1 MQPKTIPI
9 VYTLHETN
17 VMMIN
22 WINFNFT
29 FIIFLHCC
37 TAINQWIV
45 SDGIIEPVKQSFFN
59 ILRPHDLVQF
69 LNQETIFLQIN
80 AFNKE
85 LHKRANSINA
95 RQIVDDPDI
104 DIKIISTD
112 PDCATPMP
120 FVQLVGTFPTSV
132 VPLSGFGYQPDD
144 IENLRKLSD
153 GAVSKQPHC
162 GDYLSLS
169 FSVAVLDQIESVH
182 NPSLITS
189 KPEAS
194 IASLVFREWPTT
206 GHFGTSVA
214 RALERVFAFSI
225 VVLHCSISKRCFKN
239 PTSWELYTLA
249 SYYWR
254 AVGNST
260 EAIHCLRSAV
270 YFVPRNQ
277 IVIPMLSLLNVLGH
291 GNRLADA
298 SIVADMTVAM
308 NNSLGALI
316 TVSHVYAA
324 TSQYKKASTI
334 LKLLMLMPMSN
345 VLRSVA
351 ENYVAAIKCHEKLE
365 NALQEQHTNLNSL
378 LDELDSFK
386 ELLEDGQALLSNLD
400 TVEDRESA
408 VNSEMLY
415 NYITYSPVP
424 GLECRLKSEA
434 SGKLA
439 MKCDA
444 VSHEYE
450 RHIQNAENKQ
460 IRKGKQLSSKMLE
473 DDVAKEEEEEEH
485 AGEESDDLPMYPS
498 DVGVKFPSQWSLSVD
513 KPNYSDANSQSS
525 TSSEACWKIPENPP
539 SLFIH
544 SDSKG
549 VKVKEFWKIYIKFR
563 EGFAAES
570 LVEQRPMCKPFMTN
584 VNIVQLPSGDR
595 LFKLYKLANVYESD
609 EIARKV
615 DPALR
620 EHVQKMIG
628 PLQNPE
634 HELGQFLFTMIKYRM
649 GPTWLMFNLAALY
662 WRMLNMY
669 GEAFACLCVAL
680 NDPDGVAYN
689 DMALTQLSVL
699 AYQIGGKLDD
709 AIDLAEKAIQVDNSE
724 PDSHHLLGYY
734 LTLNHNYSSAVE
746 HLTLSL
752 ELEPKSRREI
762 VQLLRAARLL
772 DQGVENLPC
781 FVEKLNRWSET
792 SNSCGQR
799 NSFNEMIMKTSS
811 EELCERV
818 RKHSIPLEEEL
829 DADDDYEP
837 ALSLA
842 DGSYVQPEVERG
854 RKSMKK
860 ATFVDVAVQ
869 IPSEELENVRPPPS
883 PHRHVARLQKDTRL
897 PTVVPEL
904 PLHIY
909 DARPVVVDHVQ
920 HSLAECQQRLRNFNF
935 DSSISMWLSPQSK
948 GLDVGKL
955 LHFETPV
962 EEEFLEPICPT
973 DFAGN
978 MWTMDH
984 LAGFTRR
991 DESAVDY
998 KPEKGLA
1005 EVLLSLS
1012 SNRAESLQMVAT
1024 RITHAMQNPSDDI
1037 WLCSLVASLY
1047 WRTVGNS
1054 SMAIDC
1060 LRHSIAYAPTSMK
1073 DLGWISLANVYQR
1086 SGWFRSALI
1095 VAGAALRLSPKLVII
1110 HFILANTYASLGDW
1124 QRALAFYYS
1133 TVLLQENFEPA
1144 KERMHALLCARK
1156 YHTI

>member
-1 MQPKTIPI
+1 
-9 VYTLHETN
+9 
-17 VMMIN
+17 MIN
-22 WINFNFT
+22 WINFKFT
-29 FIIFLHCC
+29 FIIFLHSC

-45 SDGIIEPVKQSFFN
+45 SDGVIEPVKESFFN
-59 ILRPHDLVQF
+59 IIRPHDLVQF

-85 LHKRANSINA
+85 LHKRANSINE

-112 PDCATPMP
+112 PDCATKMP

-144 IENLRKLSD
+144 IENLRKLSE

-189 KPEAS
+189 KPETS

-214 RALERVFAFSI
+214 RALER
-225 VVLHCSISKRCFKN
+225 N

-260 EAIHCLRSAV
+260 EAVHCLRSAV

-298 SIVADMTVAM
+298 AIVADMTVAM

-408 VNSEMLY
+408 LNSEMLY

-424 GLECRLKSEA
+424 GLDCRLKSDA

-450 RHIQNAENKQ
+450 RHIENAENKQ
-460 IRKGKQLSSKMLE
+460 IRKGKQLSPKMLE
-473 DDVAKEEEEEEH
+473 DGVAEEEEED
-485 AGEESDDLPMYPS
+485 ASEEFDDLPLYPS
-498 DVGVKFPSQWSLSVD
+498 DVGVKFPSQWNLADD
-513 KPNYSDANSQSS
+513 KPNYSDANSPSS

-549 VKVKEFWKIYIKFR
+549 VKVKEFWKIYVKFR

-595 LFKLYKLANVYESD
+595 LFELYKLANVYESD
-609 EIARKV
+609 DDIIRKV

-620 EHVQKMIG
+620 EHVQQMIG

-689 DMALTQLSVL
+689 DIALTQLSVL
-699 AYQIGGKLDD
+699 THQIGGQLAD

-734 LTLNHNYSSAVE
+734 LTLNHSYSSAVE

-781 FVEKLNRWSET
+781 FVEKLNRRWSET

-799 NSFNEMIMKTSS
+799 NSFSEMIMKSSSSS

-818 RKHSIPLEEEL
+818 RRQQSIPLEEEL

-854 RKSMKK
+854 RKSTKR

-869 IPSEELENVRPPPS
+869 IPNEELENVRPSAPPPPPPPLPS
-883 PHRHVARLQKDTRL
+883 PPHRHVARLQKDTRL
-897 PTVVPEL
+897 PAVLPEL

-909 DARPVVVDHVQ
+909 DARPVVVDHV
-920 HSLAECQQRLRNFNF
+920 HHTLAECQQRLRNFNF

-955 LHFETPV
+955 LHFEVPPI

-1005 EVLLSLS
+1005 EVLLSLIP
-1012 SNRAESLQMVAT
+1012 NRAESLQMIAT
-1024 RITHAMQNPSDDI
+1024 RIAHAMQNPSNDI
-1037 WLCSLVASLY
+1037 WLCSLVASVY
-1047 WRTVGNS
+1047 WRTIGNS

-1073 DLGWISLANVYQR
+1073 DLGLISLANVYQR

>member
-1 MQPKTIPI
+1 
-9 VYTLHETN
+9 
-17 VMMIN
+17 MIN
-22 WINFNFT
+22 WINFHFT
-29 FIIFLHCC
+29 FIILLHCC

-45 SDGIIEPVKQSFFN
+45 SDGVIEPVKQSFFN

-85 LHKRANSINA
+85 LHKRANSINE
-95 RQIVDDPDI
+95 RQIVDDPDV

-144 IENLRKLSD
+144 IENLRKLSE

-194 IASLVFREWPTT
+194 IASLVFKEWPTT

-214 RALERVFAFSI
+214 RALER
-225 VVLHCSISKRCFKN
+225 N

-408 VNSEMLY
+408 LNSEMLY

-450 RHIQNAENKQ
+450 RHIQNAENRQ
-460 IRKGKQLSSKMLE
+460 IRKGKQLSPKMLQDDVTKEE
-473 DDVAKEEEEEEH
+473 DDDDEEY
-485 AGEESDDLPMYPS
+485 AGEESDDLPLYPS
-498 DVGVKFPSQWSLSVD
+498 DVGVKFPSRWSLSGD

-563 EGFAAES
+563 DGFAVES

-595 LFKLYKLANVYESD
+595 LLKLYKLANVYEND

-615 DPALR
+615 DPALS
-620 EHVQKMIG
+620 EHVQQMIG

-699 AYQIGGKLDD
+699 AHQIGGKLDD

-734 LTLNHNYSSAVE
+734 LTLNQSYSSAVE

-799 NSFNEMIMKTSS
+799 NSFNEVIMKASS

-818 RKHSIPLEEEL
+818 RKHPIPLEEEL

-869 IPSEELENVRPPPS
+869 IPSEELENVRPPPP

-920 HSLAECQQRLRNFNF
+920 HSLSECQQRIRNFNF
-935 DSSISMWLSPQSK
+935 DSSVSMWLSPQSK

-955 LHFETPV
+955 LHFETAV
-962 EEEFLEPICPT
+962 EEEAFLEPICPT

-1012 SNRAESLQMVAT
+1012 SNRGESLQMVAT

-1060 LRHSIAYAPTSMK
+1060 LRHSIAYAPTPMK

-1110 HFILANTYASLGDW
+1110 HFILANIYASLGDW

>member
-1 MQPKTIPI
+1 
-9 VYTLHETN
+9 
-17 VMMIN
+17 MIN
-22 WINFNFT
+22 WINFNFN
-29 FIIFLHCC
+29 FIIFLHSC

-45 SDGIIEPVKQSFFN
+45 SDGVIEPVKESFFN
-59 ILRPHDLVQF
+59 IIRPHDLVQF

-85 LHKRANSINA
+85 LHKRACCARHQISTYPSVRIDKTVNSINE

-144 IENLRKLSD
+144 IENLRKLSE

-189 KPEAS
+189 KPETS

-214 RALERVFAFSI
+214 RALER
-225 VVLHCSISKRCFKN
+225 N

-260 EAIHCLRSAV
+260 EAVHCLRSAV

-298 SIVADMTVAM
+298 AIVADMTVAM

-378 LDELDSFK
+378 LDELDSLK
-386 ELLEDGQALLSNLD
+386 ELLEDGQTLLSNLD

-408 VNSEMLY
+408 LNSEMLY

-424 GLECRLKSEA
+424 GLDCRLKSDA

-450 RHIQNAENKQ
+450 RHIENAENKQ
-460 IRKGKQLSSKMLE
+460 IRKGKQLSPK
-473 DDVAKEEEEEEH
+473 KKKKTQ
-485 AGEESDDLPMYPS
+485 
-498 DVGVKFPSQWSLSVD
+498 VKNLTIYHCIHRIQWNLADD
-513 KPNYSDANSQSS
+513 KPNYSDANSPSS

-544 SDSKG
+544 SDSK
-549 VKVKEFWKIYIKFR
+549 
-563 EGFAAES
+563 
-570 LVEQRPMCKPFMTN
+570 
-584 VNIVQLPSGDR
+584 DR
-595 LFKLYKLANVYESD
+595 LFELYKLANVYESD
-609 EIARKV
+609 DDIIRKV

-620 EHVQKMIG
+620 EHVQQMIG

-689 DMALTQLSVL
+689 DIALTQLSVL
-699 AYQIGGKLDD
+699 AHQIGGQLAD

-734 LTLNHNYSSAVE
+734 LTLNHSYSSAVE

-781 FVEKLNRWSET
+781 FVEKLNRRWSET

-799 NSFNEMIMKTSS
+799 SSFNEMIMKSSSS

-818 RKHSIPLEEEL
+818 RRQQSIPLEEEL

-854 RKSMKK
+854 RKSTKR

-869 IPSEELENVRPPPS
+869 IPNEELENVRPSAPPPPPPPLPS
-883 PHRHVARLQKDTRL
+883 PPHRHVARLQKDTRL
-897 PTVVPEL
+897 PAVLPEL

-909 DARPVVVDHVQ
+909 DARPVVVDHV
-920 HSLAECQQRLRNFNF
+920 HHTLAECQQRLRNFNF

-955 LHFETPV
+955 LHFEVPPI

-1005 EVLLSLS
+1005 EVLLSLIP
-1012 SNRAESLQMVAT
+1012 NRAESLQMVAT
-1024 RITHAMQNPSDDI
+1024 RIAHAMQNPSNDI
-1037 WLCSLVASLY
+1037 WLCSLVASVY
-1047 WRTVGNS
+1047 WRTIGNS

>member
-1 MQPKTIPI
+1 
-9 VYTLHETN
+9 
-17 VMMIN
+17 
-22 WINFNFT
+22 
-29 FIIFLHCC
+29 
-37 TAINQWIV
+37 
-45 SDGIIEPVKQSFFN
+45 
-59 ILRPHDLVQF
+59 
-69 LNQETIFLQIN
+69 
-80 AFNKE
+80 
-85 LHKRANSINA
+85 
-95 RQIVDDPDI
+95 
-104 DIKIISTD
+104 
-112 PDCATPMP
+112 MP

-144 IENLRKLSD
+144 IENLRKLSE

-189 KPEAS
+189 KPETS

-214 RALERVFAFSI
+214 RALER
-225 VVLHCSISKRCFKN
+225 N

-260 EAIHCLRSAV
+260 EAVHCLRSAV

-298 SIVADMTVAM
+298 AIVADMTVAM

-378 LDELDSFK
+378 LDELDSLK
-386 ELLEDGQALLSNLD
+386 ELLEDGQTLLSNLD

-408 VNSEMLY
+408 LNSEMLY

-424 GLECRLKSEA
+424 GLDCRLKSDA

-450 RHIQNAENKQ
+450 RHIENAENKQ
-460 IRKGKQLSSKMLE
+460 IRKGKQLSPKMLE
-473 DDVAKEEEEEEH
+473 DGVAEEEED
-485 AGEESDDLPMYPS
+485 AGEEFDDLPLYPS
-498 DVGVKFPSQWSLSVD
+498 DVGVKFPSQWNLADD
-513 KPNYSDANSQSS
+513 KPNYSDANSPSS

-549 VKVKEFWKIYIKFR
+549 VKVKEFWKIYVKFR

-595 LFKLYKLANVYESD
+595 LFELYKLANVYESD
-609 EIARKV
+609 DDIIRKV

-620 EHVQKMIG
+620 EHVQQMIG

-689 DMALTQLSVL
+689 DIALTQLSVL
-699 AYQIGGKLDD
+699 AHQIGGQLAD

-734 LTLNHNYSSAVE
+734 LTLNHSYSSAVE

-772 DQGVENLPC
+772 DQV
-781 FVEKLNRWSET
+781 R
-792 SNSCGQR
+792 SN
-799 NSFNEMIMKTSS
+799 
-811 EELCERV
+811 
-818 RKHSIPLEEEL
+818 
-829 DADDDYEP
+829 
-837 ALSLA
+837 
-842 DGSYVQPEVERG
+842 
-854 RKSMKK
+854 
-860 ATFVDVAVQ
+860 
-869 IPSEELENVRPPPS
+869 
-883 PHRHVARLQKDTRL
+883 
-897 PTVVPEL
+897 
-904 PLHIY
+904 
-909 DARPVVVDHVQ
+909 
-920 HSLAECQQRLRNFNF
+920 
-935 DSSISMWLSPQSK
+935 
-948 GLDVGKL
+948 
-955 LHFETPV
+955 
-962 EEEFLEPICPT
+962 
-973 DFAGN
+973 
-978 MWTMDH
+978 
-984 LAGFTRR
+984 
-991 DESAVDY
+991 
-998 KPEKGLA
+998 
-1005 EVLLSLS
+1005 
-1012 SNRAESLQMVAT
+1012 
-1024 RITHAMQNPSDDI
+1024 
-1037 WLCSLVASLY
+1037 
-1047 WRTVGNS
+1047 
-1054 SMAIDC
+1054 
-1060 LRHSIAYAPTSMK
+1060 
-1073 DLGWISLANVYQR
+1073 
-1086 SGWFRSALI
+1086 
-1095 VAGAALRLSPKLVII
+1095 
-1110 HFILANTYASLGDW
+1110 
-1124 QRALAFYYS
+1124 
-1133 TVLLQENFEPA
+1133 
-1144 KERMHALLCARK
+1144 
-1156 YHTI
+1156 